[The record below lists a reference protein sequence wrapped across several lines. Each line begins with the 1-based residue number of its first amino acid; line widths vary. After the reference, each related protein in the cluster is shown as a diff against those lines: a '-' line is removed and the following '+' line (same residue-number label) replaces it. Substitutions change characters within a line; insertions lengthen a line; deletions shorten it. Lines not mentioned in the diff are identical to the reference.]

1 MALQPLPT
9 KKREMSALIDN
20 LEKYWMVHLLLV
32 FYISMLAYH
41 AWKGN
46 RKTRGVA
53 DYYIGGRSMGG
64 VAIGL
69 SFFATYSST
78 NSFVG
83 FSGQAYNWGI
93 PWLLITPFVVGLSL
107 LAWVVVAPRLRH
119 FAESLDS
126 LTIPDFIGFR
136 FDSNAA
142 RVFAAIIVIFA
153 SFFYMT
159 AVFKGIGN
167 LVEVFL
173 EIPYKLAIVIVFFIV
188 MIYTLVG
195 GFISVVKT
203 DGVQAVVMI
212 FAAILLFSGTVGAAG
227 GIESF
232 FKVRE
237 QPGGA
242 RLFSWSGGVAFP
254 FLLGVLFAGTIKFL
268 VDPRQLSRFYALKG
282 QRAARTG
289 LWVSTLSFAVV
300 YTLLAPIGIFARRI
314 FPDGITDSDLVV
326 PQLLTSADV
335 FSDGVSA
342 FLMLAMVAAAMSSLD
357 SVLLVMASTAQRDIM
372 GVFKKPDSEVSA
384 IRATRFY
391 VAVFAFITMLI
402 ALNPPGGIVSLT
414 ALSGALYAACFFPVL
429 ILGLYWRRGSE
440 TAVLGSFTVGLLV
453 LLLWKYLPVSQSI
466 HQVFP
471 AVLSSLSFYII
482 ASFSTAANKAEEVEK
497 LFSVSEQRL

>member
-9 KKREMSALIDN
+9 KKREMSALIAN

-41 AWKGN
+41 AWQGN

-119 FAESLDS
+119 FAASLDS

-212 FAAILLFSGTVGAAG
+212 FAAILLFSGTVAAAG
-227 GIESF
+227 
-232 FKVRE
+232 
-237 QPGGA
+237 
-242 RLFSWSGGVAFP
+242 
-254 FLLGVLFAGTIKFL
+254 
-268 VDPRQLSRFYALKG
+268 
-282 QRAARTG
+282 
-289 LWVSTLSFAVV
+289 
-300 YTLLAPIGIFARRI
+300 
-314 FPDGITDSDLVV
+314 
-326 PQLLTSADV
+326 
-335 FSDGVSA
+335 
-342 FLMLAMVAAAMSSLD
+342 
-357 SVLLVMASTAQRDIM
+357 
-372 GVFKKPDSEVSA
+372 
-384 IRATRFY
+384 
-391 VAVFAFITMLI
+391 
-402 ALNPPGGIVSLT
+402 
-414 ALSGALYAACFFPVL
+414 
-429 ILGLYWRRGSE
+429 
-440 TAVLGSFTVGLLV
+440 
-453 LLLWKYLPVSQSI
+453 
-466 HQVFP
+466 
-471 AVLSSLSFYII
+471 
-482 ASFSTAANKAEEVEK
+482 
-497 LFSVSEQRL
+497 